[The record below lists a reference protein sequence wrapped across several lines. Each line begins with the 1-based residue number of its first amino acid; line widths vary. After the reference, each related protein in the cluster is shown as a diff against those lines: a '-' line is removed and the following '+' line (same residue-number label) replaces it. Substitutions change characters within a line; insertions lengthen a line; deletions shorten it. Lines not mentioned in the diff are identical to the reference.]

1 MAMLCAL
8 DVHRSQITYKWLV
21 QESGQVRRG
30 RIVPACR
37 QAVREWL
44 AGLNDV
50 GGGAGEVHVVLEGT
64 TGWRF
69 IVEELHRAGAVA
81 YVAEPAETAA
91 RRGPKRRA
99 KTDGRDCDLML
110 GLLEEGRVPLSWIP
124 PAHILELRTL
134 VRLRKRLTED
144 RTSWQQRIQAQLFH
158 QGVPP
163 GLKLRTTA
171 GRAALD
177 GAVLS
182 GAGRVVTAT
191 GLEVIDHLDAL
202 VGPLDGWLAAYAK
215 AQPGCRA
222 LIDEL
227 YGVGWTV
234 AVVIVAEL
242 GDCRRFTSSDQA
254 VRAAGIDVTVSES
267 NGKRAAG
274 FLSHQGPSVLRW
286 ALFEAAQAAARTTSP
301 DHVYFQA
308 VRERIDHNRACLAVA
323 RKLARRAHH
332 ILRGLGEQSMAPP
345 ELDQQPY
352 LPASTHALHAA

>member
-37 QAVREWL
+37 SAVREWL
-44 AGLNDV
+44 VGLDVAGGD
-50 GGGAGEVHVVLEGT
+50 GGVHVVLEGT

-69 IVEELHRAGAVA
+69 IVEELHGVGAVA
-81 YVAEPAETAA
+81 YLAEPAETAA

-110 GLLEEGRVPLSWIP
+110 GLLQEGRVPLSWIP
-124 PAHILELRTL
+124 PGHILELRTL

-163 GLKLRTTA
+163 GLKLRTTE
-171 GRAALD
+171 GRAALAE
-177 GAVLS
+177 AVLS
-182 GAGRVVTAT
+182 GAGRAVTST
-191 GLEVIDHLDAL
+191 GLGVIDHLDGL
-202 VGPLDGWLAAYAK
+202 LEPLDGWLGAYAK

-222 LIDEL
+222 LVDGL
-227 YGVGWTV
+227 YGVGATV

-242 GDCRRFTSSDQA
+242 GDCRRFSSSDQA
-254 VRAAGIDVTVSES
+254 VRAAGVDVTVSES

-274 FLSHQGPSVLRW
+274 YLSHQGPSVLRW
-286 ALFEAAQAAARTTSP
+286 ALFEAAQASARTTSP
-301 DHVYFQA
+301 DHAYYRQ
-308 VRERIDHNRACLAVA
+308 VRDRIDHNRACLAMA
-323 RKLARRAHH
+323 RKLTRRAHH
-332 ILRGLGEQSMAPP
+332 ILRSLGDEAMTPPRSDQLPQLPGGLHI
-345 ELDQQPY
+345 LK
-352 LPASTHALHAA
+352 AA

>member
-1 MAMLCAL
+1 MAMLCAF
-8 DVHRSQITYKWLV
+8 DVHRSQITYKWLR

-37 QAVREWL
+37 SAVCEWL
-44 AGLNDV
+44 EGLDLD
-50 GGGAGEVHVVLEGT
+50 GEVHVVLEGT

-124 PAHILELRTL
+124 PGHILELRTL

-144 RTSWQQRIQAQLFH
+144 RTSWQQRIHAQLFH

-171 GRAALD
+171 GRAGLAA
-177 GAVLS
+177 AVLS
-182 GAGRVVTAT
+182 DAGRVVAGT
-191 GLEVIDHLDAL
+191 GLGVIDHLDGL
-202 VGPLDGWLAAYAK
+202 LEPLDRWLAAYAK
-215 AQPGCRA
+215 TQPGCYA
-222 LIDEL
+222 LIEEL

-242 GDCRRFTSSDQA
+242 GDCRRFSSSDQA

-274 FLSHQGPSVLRW
+274 RLSHQGPPVLRW
-286 ALFEAAQAAARTTSP
+286 ALFEAAQASARASSP
-301 DHVYFQA
+301 DHAYYQQ
-308 VRERIDHNRACLAVA
+308 VRDRIDHNRACLAVA
-323 RKLARRAHH
+323 RKLTRRAHH
-332 ILRGLGEQSMAPP
+332 ILRRLGDQAMAAPTTDQLP
-345 ELDQQPY
+345 ELPNG
-352 LPASTHALHAA
+352 LHTLTLQAA